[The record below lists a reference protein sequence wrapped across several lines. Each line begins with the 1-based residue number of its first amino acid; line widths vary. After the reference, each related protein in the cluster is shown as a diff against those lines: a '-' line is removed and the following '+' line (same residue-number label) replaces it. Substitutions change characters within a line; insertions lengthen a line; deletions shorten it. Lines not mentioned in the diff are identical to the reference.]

1 MLEAPQLLVTK
12 WLEQVGRKLR
22 WQPGKSEEGKAGFR
36 GSMLKGSA
44 LTIFSLTHRTVEGE
58 GGRKK
63 APNLSLSP
71 QSNNL
76 NESVENTEKHQF
88 NTEEFSNM

>member
-22 WQPGKSEEGKAGFR
+22 QQLGKSEGKAGFR

-63 APNLSLSP
+63 APSLSLSP
-71 QSNNL
+71 QNNNL
-76 NESVENTEKHQF
+76 NESVENMEKHQF
-88 NTEEFSNM
+88 NTEEFSNI